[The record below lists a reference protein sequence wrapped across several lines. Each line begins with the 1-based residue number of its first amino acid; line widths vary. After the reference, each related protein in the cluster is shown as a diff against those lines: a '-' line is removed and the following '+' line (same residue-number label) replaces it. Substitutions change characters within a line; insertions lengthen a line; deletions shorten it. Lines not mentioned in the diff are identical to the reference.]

1 MSSSMLLSGKR
12 AVVTGGARGIGKC
25 ITEAFLRE
33 GASVVFFD
41 IASSD
46 AMAELESLAKANGVS
61 VAYKKCDVSSE
72 DDVNRVVKETLDEGN
87 IDILVNNAGITRDGL
102 IFRMKAEDWKKVID
116 INLTSAFLV
125 SKHIAMAMMKQ
136 HSGSIINIASVVGIG
151 GNAGQTNYSASK
163 AGLIGFT
170 KSLAK
175 EVGAR
180 GVRVNAVAPGYIITD
195 MTAKLPEEARKA
207 FLTVIPMG
215 RGGTPEEVAKVVL
228 FLASDLASYVTAR
241 VVQVDGGMSI

>member
-1 MSSSMLLSGKR
+1 MLLQGKR
-12 AVVTGGARGIGKC
+12 AVVTGGARGIGRC

-33 GASVVFFD
+33 GASVVFMD
-41 IASSD
+41 IAPSD
-46 AMAELESLAKANGVS
+46 AMAEMESLARANGATVGF
-61 VAYKKCDVSSE
+61 KKCDVSSE
-72 DDVNRVVKETLDEGN
+72 EEVNRVVKEILDEGQL
-87 IDILVNNAGITRDGL
+87 DILVNNAGITRDGL
-102 IFRMKAEDWKKVID
+102 IFRMKFEDWKKVID

-136 HSGSIINIASVVGIG
+136 RSGSIVNIASVVGVG

-175 EVGAR
+175 EVGSR

-195 MTAKLPEEARKA
+195 MTAKLPDEAKQA
-207 FLTVIPMG
+207 FLSVIPLG

>member
-1 MSSSMLLSGKR
+1 MLLQGKK
-12 AVVTGGARGIGKC
+12 AVVTGGARGIGRC

-33 GASVVFFD
+33 GASVVFLD
-41 IASSD
+41 IAASD
-46 AMAELESLAKANGVS
+46 AMAEMETLARVNGTT

-72 DDVNRVVKETLDEGN
+72 EEVNRVVREILDETGGV
-87 IDILVNNAGITRDGL
+87 DILVNNAGITRDGL
-102 IFRMKAEDWKKVID
+102 IFRMKVEDWKKVID

-125 SKHIAMAMMKQ
+125 SKHISMAMMKQ
-136 HSGSIINIASVVGIG
+136 RSGSIINIASVVGIG
-151 GNAGQTNYSASK
+151 GNAGPTNYSASK

-207 FLTVIPMG
+207 FLSVIPMG

-241 VVQVDGGMSI
+241 VLQVDGGMSI

>member
-1 MSSSMLLSGKR
+1 MSTSMLLKGKR
-12 AVVTGGARGIGKC
+12 AVVTGGSRGIGRC

-33 GASVVFFD
+33 GASVVFMD
-41 IASSD
+41 IAPSD
-46 AMAELESLAKANGVS
+46 AIAGMESLAAANGGT
-61 VAYKKCDVSSE
+61 VAFRKCDVASE
-72 DDVNRVVKETLDEGN
+72 DEVNRVVKEILDEGQV
-87 IDILVNNAGITRDGL
+87 DILVNNAGITRDGL
-102 IFRMKAEDWKKVID
+102 VFRMKLEDWKKVID

-136 HSGSIINIASVVGIG
+136 HSGAIVNMASVVGIG

-195 MTAKLPEEARKA
+195 MTARLPEEAKQA
-207 FLTVIPMG
+207 FLGVIPMG

-228 FLASDLASYVTAR
+228 FLASDLASYVTGR

>member
-1 MSSSMLLSGKR
+1 
-12 AVVTGGARGIGKC
+12 V
-25 ITEAFLRE
+25 
-33 GASVVFFD
+33 
-41 IASSD
+41 
-46 AMAELESLAKANGVS
+46 
-61 VAYKKCDVSSE
+61 
-72 DDVNRVVKETLDEGN
+72 
-87 IDILVNNAGITRDGL
+87 DILVNNAGITRDGL
-102 IFRMKAEDWKKVID
+102 IFRMKFEDWKKVID

-136 HSGSIINIASVVGIG
+136 RSGSIVNIASVVGVG

-195 MTAKLPEEARKA
+195 MTAKLPDEAKQA
-207 FLTVIPMG
+207 FLGVIPMG